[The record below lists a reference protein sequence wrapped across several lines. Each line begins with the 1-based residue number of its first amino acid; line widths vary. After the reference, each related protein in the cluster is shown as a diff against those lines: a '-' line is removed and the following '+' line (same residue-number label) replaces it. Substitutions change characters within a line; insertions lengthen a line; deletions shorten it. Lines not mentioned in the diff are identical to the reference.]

1 MVRPIDSEYDHC
13 DISGDRNMVNLRNN
27 TAIEIPKILFYLC
40 AGFVLASITWSA
52 INHSA
57 VTGDYALSVIL
68 LGMMFFVVGQFL
80 VDRWR
85 PEYGGKDFHPS
96 KLWKMPRMTT
106 RGGLWLR
113 VGFRTMIGAAVF
125 AALAT
130 VLVLTTTAQP
140 AFLVLLGMLLVLRI
154 PHLYWSMRGR
164 YELTQITDKSGT
176 TRSVLHYTSGSSMRS
191 RAFWLTPTLMSAA
204 GVALAAAGVLLN

>member
-1 MVRPIDSEYDHC
+1 MNE
-13 DISGDRNMVNLRNN
+13 LL
-27 TAIEIPKILFYLC
+27 KLLFYPL
-40 AGFVLASITWSA
+40 AGLILASITWSA
-52 INHSA
+52 IKHSA
-57 VTGDYALSVIL
+57 VTDDPILALAL
-68 LGMMFFVVGQFL
+68 LGMMFFIVGQFF

-85 PEYGGKDFHPS
+85 PEYGDKDFHPS
-96 KLWKMPRMTT
+96 KLWKMPRATT

-113 VGFRTMIGAAVF
+113 VAFTTALGLIVY
-125 AALAT
+125 AALAAA
-130 VLVLTTTAQP
+130 LVLATTTQP
-140 AFLVLLGMLLVLRI
+140 AFMVLLGMLFVLRI

-191 RAFWLTPTLMSAA
+191 RAFWLTPTLMSVA